1 MKIIVCIKQV
11 PETTEVKID
20 SKTGTLIRTGVPSE
34 INLLDLHAIEEGI
47 RIKERIGGK
56 VTAISMGPPQA
67 EEAIRDAL
75 AMGCNEGYLLTDK
88 VFAGADT
95 LTTSFTLA
103 RGIKKLGDF
112 DLIICGMKT
121 TDGDT
126 GQVGPWLA
134 HELGVPHVAYV
145 NKIAEMGKNYLVTE
159 KLVEEGVEVIRCPLP
174 CLITVL
180 KGINDPRL
188 PSLKLKIKARKL
200 EIKKIGLK
208 ELGGE
213 ATNYGLDGSPTRVI
227 EVYSPN
233 PPKKGEIIEGTPK
246 NQANELFKRFKEL
259 KIL

>member
-1 MKIIVCIKQV
+1 
-11 PETTEVKID
+11 
-20 SKTGTLIRTGVPSE
+20 
-34 INLLDLHAIEEGI
+34 
-47 RIKERIGGK
+47 
-56 VTAISMGPPQA
+56 
-67 EEAIRDAL
+67 
-75 AMGCNEGYLLTDK
+75 MGCDEGYLLTDK

-208 ELGGE
+208 EIGGE